1 MTPEELKHIE
11 TIVKRTLKKWAPRDC
26 YTLEQAAHRLGIDRH
41 RIKPDYVFTGRI
53 GFVMM
58 DGQLKI
64 PNYEIEN
71 FLKSNTKYCNPLSIK
86 KGA

>member
-1 MTPEELKHIE
+1 MTPEQLQHIE

-26 YTLEQAAHRLGIDRH
+26 YTLQQAAHRLGISRN
-41 RIKPDYVFTGRI
+41 RIRRDYILTGRL
-53 GFVMM
+53 GFVMV
-58 DGQLKI
+58 DGQMKI

-71 FLKSNTKYCNPLSIK
+71 FLKSNTKYYNVLIK

>member
-11 TIVKRTLKKWAPRDC
+11 TIVKRTVKKFMPRDA
-26 YTLEQAAHRLGIDRH
+26 YTFEQAAHRLGIDRH
-41 RIKPDYVFTGRI
+41 RIKPDYVLTGRLGI
-53 GFVMM
+53 VMV
-58 DGQLKI
+58 DGQMKI

-71 FLKSNTKYCNPLSIK
+71 FLKSNTKYYNPLQIK